1 MAAITTHKEAIAAG
15 FVFNEIYMGGDTG
28 RETKCIDVTIPA
40 AFGGSGNTIGAGC
53 FGLVKITEAGHAR
66 TAANAMWLA
75 GPSFDQ
81 TKLYIY
87 NLAEGADATRAT
99 PTDTTAA
106 IRLVVRGK
114 EG

>member
-40 AFGGSGNTIGAGC
+40 AFGGSTNTIGAGC

-66 TAANAMWLA
+66 TAANDVFLA
-75 GPSFDQ
+75 APSFDQ

-87 NLAEGADATRAT
+87 DITNATDATRDA

-106 IRLVVRGK
+106 TRLVVRGK